1 MIMAM
6 ATSEIV
12 TMQDGSSIVVLDEA
26 LLRLEGITK
35 LFAGRSA
42 LSDVSFSVTGNEY
55 ISLLGPSGSGKTTLL
70 RAIAGFETPDS
81 GRIFFEGADV
91 TRKPAHRRG
100 IGFVFQNFALFPHL
114 SVFDNVAFGLRNRAE
129 PFPEDVV
136 LSRVK
141 ETIDLVG
148 LKGLER
154 RGVHQI
160 SGGQK
165 QRVALARTL
174 VTKPKLVLLDEPLGA
189 LDANLRQRMRTE
201 LRRIREALDI
211 PFLHVTGSETE
222 ALSMGDRLIVLDAG
236 RIGQYGKPDEVY
248 ASPATANVARFL
260 NRYNVFA
267 GTIENDGFTTKYGR
281 FDYGTRTPA
290 SERAYAIRYDRLSV
304 TPSGGAA
311 PAKLA
316 ASYVAS
322 EYLGSAMVHFFE
334 TADGKVVEVEHHLS
348 FGPPEAFEP
357 GRSYDLSWNPQDGIA
372 FG

>member
-1 MIMAM
+1 M
-6 ATSEIV
+6 
-12 TMQDGSSIVVLDEA
+12 LNEA
-26 LLRLEGITK
+26 VLRLEGIAK
-35 LFAGRSA
+35 RFGGRSA
-42 LSDVSFSVTGNEY
+42 LSDISFSVTENEY
-55 ISLLGPSGSGKTTLL
+55 VSLLGPSGSGKTTLL
-70 RAIAGFETPDS
+70 RAIAGFETPDT
-81 GRIFFEGADV
+81 GRIFFGRADV
-91 TRKPAHRRG
+91 TRQPPHQRG

-114 SVFDNVAFGLRNRAE
+114 SVFDNVAFGLRNGAQPASE
-129 PFPEDVV
+129 SI
-136 LSRVK
+136 LQARVK

-236 RIGQYGKPDEVY
+236 RIGQYGRPGEVY
-248 ASPATANVARFL
+248 TKPATANVARFL
-260 NRYNVFA
+260 NRYNVFD
-267 GTIENDGFTTKYGR
+267 GTIEDDGFATKYGR
-281 FDYGTRTPA
+281 FVYGTRTPA
-290 SERAYAIRYDRLSV
+290 QETAYVIRYDRVSV
-304 TPSGGAA
+304 KSPVASAA
-311 PAKLA
+311 AKLA
-316 ASYVAS
+316 ANYVAS
-322 EYLGSAMVHFFE
+322 EYLGSAVVHFFE
-334 TADGKVVEVEHHLS
+334 THDGKIVEVEHHLS
-348 FGPPEAFEP
+348 FGPPETFEP
-357 GRSYDLSWNPQDGIA
+357 GRRYDLSWNPQDGIA